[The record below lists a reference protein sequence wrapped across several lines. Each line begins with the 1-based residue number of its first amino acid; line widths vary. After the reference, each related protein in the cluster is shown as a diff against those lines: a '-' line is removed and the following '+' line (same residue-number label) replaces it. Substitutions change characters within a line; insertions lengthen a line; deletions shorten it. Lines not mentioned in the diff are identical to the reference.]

1 MEPERRIEKW
11 LRAFAKKRREQAGS
25 PMELRP
31 AMRERLQREVARQAE
46 QKSRGFFSQLLL
58 GLQPRLAFAVCF
70 TALAIGAWVLW
81 PQFSS
86 PPAATLSMNNTS
98 VLKPQPNQPAPE
110 LAPPPVASAPVFKE
124 EISRQADRP
133 VPATPPTT
141 QPVIVSADRDLTVA
155 PNDVP
160 KDRNRAPDSLGQKQA
175 PVKSFASPAPATNL
189 YLAKKE
195 SAVESLASANTSLKG
210 ATGSLPP
217 VQFQQDSN
225 RVIASYA
232 LTADQQSSGAIQAS
246 PQSTAAAARVEF
258 FSQAK
263 ATIDG
268 TSTLAASQVFSRL
281 GSLTTRRNANTAEPP
296 APVLLSFRVEQN
308 GNDMKVIDADGS
320 VYTGAVQIAQ
330 QEPGGVGIASA
341 APRNTPGSRLLRV
354 SAPAPQ
360 TYFFRVAGTNRNLNQ
375 NVVFSGNFVPL
386 TNSQLTTGVQGF
398 GGGGGSGGRASG
410 QAVETVLSH
419 SSIKG
424 SMVIGDQKA
433 VDVVATP
440 TQ

>member
-11 LRAFAKKRREQAGS
+11 LRAFANKRREQAGP

-58 GLQPRLAFAVCF
+58 GLRPRLAFAVCF
-70 TALAIGAWVLW
+70 TALAIGAWILW
-81 PQFSS
+81 PQFSG
-86 PPAATLSMNNTS
+86 PPSAKLSMNNTS

-124 EISRQADRP
+124 ELSRQADRP
-133 VPATPPTT
+133 VAAAPPTT
-141 QPVIVSADRDLTVA
+141 QPAIVTADRDLTVA
-155 PNDVP
+155 PNELL
-160 KDRNRAPDSLGQKQA
+160 KDRNRAQDSVAQKQTT
-175 PVKSFASPAPATNL
+175 VKSLASPAPATNL

-210 ATGSLPP
+210 ATGSLAP
-217 VQFQQDSN
+217 VQIQQDSN
-225 RVIASYA
+225 RAIASYA

-246 PQSTAAAARVEF
+246 PQSTAASAKVEF

-263 ATIDG
+263 TTIDG

-281 GSLTTRRNANTAEPP
+281 GSLTTRRSANTAEP
-296 APVLLSFRVEQN
+296 APTVLLSFRVEQN

-341 APRNTPGSRLLRV
+341 APRNTPGSRLLRG

-386 TNSQLTTGVQGF
+386 TNSQLTTGGKGF
-398 GGGGGSGGRASG
+398 GGGGGAGGRASG

-424 SMVIGDQKA
+424 TMVIGDQKA